1 MKKKSFNFAPI
12 SKKRIKMAMS
22 KSIEEQVE
30 DYFKSELKRF
40 DVQYYNKNE
49 FINDAIDRALKNAHS
64 KSGGTGNNYPD
75 IKVLLTT
82 RNNRQIPVMIEAKGQ
97 KNRLVKHDSNGQ
109 IELID
114 KKGSRNAIVNFAVNG
129 AVHYANA
136 LLDEG
141 SYKEVLAV
149 GLNGHKLGSE
159 IEYEVAVY
167 YVSESNAREPIE
179 LKRYKDLSF
188 LSVQN
193 LDQLVQELDTI
204 TLTEEQKERLKAIKH
219 SELEKAVKAIHQS
232 IYDDMSFS

>member
-136 LLDEG
+136 LL
-141 SYKEVLAV
+141 
-149 GLNGHKLGSE
+149 
-159 IEYEVAVY
+159 I
-167 YVSESNAREPIE
+167 
-179 LKRYKDLSF
+179 
-188 LSVQN
+188 Q
-193 LDQLVQELDTI
+193 
-204 TLTEEQKERLKAIKH
+204 
-219 SELEKAVKAIHQS
+219 
-232 IYDDMSFS
+232 